1 MIERIHSSHLGIEG
15 CLRRAREI
23 LYWPSMNAEV
33 KEFIESCEVCRT
45 YETKQR
51 KETLRSHD
59 IPDRPWSKVGTDLF
73 TFNGMDYVLTV
84 DYYSG
89 FFEIDRLDDTTSGA
103 VIHKL
108 KAHFSRYGIPD
119 QVISDNAKQYVS
131 TEFEN
136 FSKKWKFEHITSSPK
151 YPQSNGK
158 AESAVK
164 IAKNLMCKAK
174 EAKKDP
180 YLAILDYR
188 NTPTQD
194 MDTSPAQRLMQRRT
208 KTLLP
213 TKETLL
219 KPQLNTNVAKQQ
231 EHKQQKQA
239 HYYNKGAKELSQLKP
254 GDVVRVQPDKYK
266 KNWQKAVVRKIV
278 APRSYEIRTEAGVT
292 LRRNRRHL
300 RYSKEG
306 FQPSEPEP
314 PDDFDIPSTSN
325 SKSASNKFTS
335 SRAVTSRS
343 SSQPVSTRSGR
354 ISKQPRYLKDFVTN

>member
-1 MIERIHSSHLGIEG
+1 
-15 CLRRAREI
+15 
-23 LYWPSMNAEV
+23 
-33 KEFIESCEVCRT
+33 
-45 YETKQR
+45 
-51 KETLRSHD
+51 
-59 IPDRPWSKVGTDLF
+59 
-73 TFNGMDYVLTV
+73 
-84 DYYSG
+84 
-89 FFEIDRLDDTTSGA
+89 
-103 VIHKL
+103 
-108 KAHFSRYGIPD
+108 
-119 QVISDNAKQYVS
+119 
-131 TEFEN
+131 
-136 FSKKWKFEHITSSPK
+136 
-151 YPQSNGK
+151 
-158 AESAVK
+158 
-164 IAKNLMCKAK
+164 
-174 EAKKDP
+174 
-180 YLAILDYR
+180 
-188 NTPTQD
+188 

-219 KPQLNTNVAKQQ
+219 KPKLNTNVAKQQ

-239 HYYNKGAKELSQLKP
+239 HYYNRGAKELSQLKP

-266 KNWQKAVVRKIV
+266 KNWQKAVVKKIV

-306 FQPSEPEP
+306 FQSSKPEP

-325 SKSASNKFTS
+325 SKSTSNKSTS